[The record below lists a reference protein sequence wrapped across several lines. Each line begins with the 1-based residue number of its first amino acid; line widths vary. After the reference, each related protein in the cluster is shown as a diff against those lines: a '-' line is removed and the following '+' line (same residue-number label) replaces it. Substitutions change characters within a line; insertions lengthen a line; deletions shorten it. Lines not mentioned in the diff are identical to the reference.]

1 MNQKKKKREAQI
13 THLLFTHSAAKRGE
27 NFLFSWRGPTSHPD
41 PVLRVKRLLHGN
53 NRARLDSFSLRQIR
67 RSYIYIPYNFTCT
80 RIIIGYRDKNRRRP
94 ETGTPDQFPVFICI
108 SHFDY
113 IKGTRCRSSCLYDC
127 NQHWRFFFVLFCF
140 VCHGQL

>member
-1 MNQKKKKREAQI
+1 MNQKKKKEREAQI

-67 RSYIYIPYNFTCT
+67 RSYIYIYLTISPAQGLLSAIVTKTVGGQKRGRPINSPFSSAFLIL
-80 RIIIGYRDKNRRRP
+80 II
-94 ETGTPDQFPVFICI
+94 
-108 SHFDY
+108 
-113 IKGTRCRSSCLYDC
+113 
-127 NQHWRFFFVLFCF
+127 
-140 VCHGQL
+140 